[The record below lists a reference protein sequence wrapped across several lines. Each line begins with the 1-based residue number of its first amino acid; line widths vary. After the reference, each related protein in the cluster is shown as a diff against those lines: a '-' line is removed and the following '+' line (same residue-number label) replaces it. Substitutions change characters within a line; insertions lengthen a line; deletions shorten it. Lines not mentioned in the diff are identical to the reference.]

1 MSVMIVLHDGW
12 NHAGELT
19 VPGARVA
26 PQIVI
31 LCQEGISL
39 NENLLTVSDRKDY
52 FELTCWLQI
61 N

>member
-1 MSVMIVLHDGW
+1 MSVMIVLHDRW

-39 NENLLTVSDRKDY
+39 NENLLTVSDRKDL
-52 FELTCWLQI
+52 F
-61 N
+61 